1 MLTMIFSVIRVVNRR
16 IAPKSH
22 ALLYVNFII
31 IIIIIMMM
39 MMMMMMMMIMDI
51 LNSQLISSDT

>member
-1 MLTMIFSVIRVVNRR
+1 MLTIIFSVIRVVNRR
-16 IAPKSH
+16 MAPKSH
-22 ALLYVNFII
+22 ALLYVNSII
-31 IIIIIMMM
+31 IIIIII